1 MFYLVKS
8 TPWHIQYHLQVWIY
22 FKVLFT
28 NLFQKLKTNGK
39 GKICKYWICDH
50 EKSMYTLKRTQ
61 FRPLQD
67 VIGSLSP
74 FISTKILV
82 VIYRT
87 LGLYVWTK
95 VVILRI
101 YVCNIE

>member
-39 GKICKYWICDH
+39 WKICKYWICDH
-50 EKSMYTLKRTQ
+50 EISMYTLKRTQ
-61 FRPLQD
+61 RPLQD
-67 VIGSLSP
+67 VIGS
-74 FISTKILV
+74 
-82 VIYRT
+82 T

-95 VVILRI
+95 VVTLRI
-101 YVCNIE
+101 DVCNIE